1 MSSHISTP
9 PGRLRV
15 RLAAVVLGTSLL
27 AVGLPVGL
35 SGAQPEA
42 QAAPV
47 KRCQDKFGTSPTE
60 PPRNTLPGY
69 KPAGPDQWQTPDA
82 EKLFYDFEQPTLNVT
97 DLKVPGDVAKYGT
110 DTGKY
115 KIGTP
120 EHAFAS
126 WNNRQA
132 SRNPYKGN
140 FEFWLQDVYI
150 ENNARNRRGGGYERE
165 VVRHFKLGGV
175 NWLCETYLRDIDPRL
190 DKELRQVLGD
200 KVVGPNGRRFDAVDP
215 RTKTVYEFKSG
226 IDPKPGQLKVD
237 AELVRRGW
245 RVVYIH
251 GQDPTD
257 KIKAM
262 YRAAGIDYYR
272 HGATPAP
279 YAPGNQYKSRFP
291 GLFSANPA
299 RPSTGAGNDLISRS
313 MPTPED
319 VRRRQ
324 EAARP
329 FQQNGKN
336 ALRGPGGV
344 DFTSLELR
352 YVGQNETGSL
362 NYSFSAKNTDEE
374 ENPGFGGKEKAQMA
388 SDAFFTWLALKPEKF
403 WVNLNPDEPDRIMDR
418 AFGKTDAGRVLLDAD
433 LEMKHDFSRAMDPKT
448 PAGAEFWKNL
458 THKNNR
464 ICLHGIRNWITPQ
477 PAKVREQD
485 GGIFILDAP
494 LKVNSVPQETR
505 TQPPGEQCTLT
516 EAEIQHNQRLVERL
530 LVPIVEKKIA
540 EGPAYADL
548 RRVYASR
555 VAAEWVKQQD
565 AKKPG
570 EFHRIIGSDDA
581 SRWPIRGAK
590 WDSYEV
596 WKNYRKSFMEG
607 DYKYEYKE
615 GEYVYTLTVGGVD
628 FSKSPKKNITRT
640 QFAAEKPN
648 LSDVTKGS
656 RAEVLGYKE
665 SGTSLLGGDTA
676 VRKAGPKPTPTGPTP
691 GPSKPGGHPSTTPPA
706 TTPAPNRPGEQG
718 TNGGGSGGGNLA
730 DTGSSTPVGLITG
743 LAALLAAAG
752 AALLWRKRGRG
763 ASRH

>member
-1 MSSHISTP
+1 MI
-9 PGRLRV
+9 
-15 RLAAVVLGTSLL
+15 LGTSLL

-35 SGAQPEA
+35 PGAQSEA
-42 QAAPV
+42 DAAPV
-47 KRCQDKFGTSPTE
+47 KRCQDKFGTSPKE
-60 PPRNTLPGY
+60 PARNTLPGY
-69 KPAGPDQWQTPDA
+69 KPAGPNQWQTPDA
-82 EKLFYDFEQPTLNVT
+82 EQLFYDFEQPTLNVT
-97 DLKVPGDVAKYGT
+97 GINAPADVAKYGT

-120 EHAFAS
+120 EHAYAS
-126 WNNRQA
+126 WNSRQA
-132 SRNPYKGN
+132 SNNTYKGP
-140 FEFWLQDVYI
+140 FADWLQDVYI
-150 ENNARNRRGGGYERE
+150 ENNARNRRGGGFERE
-165 VVRHFKLGGV
+165 VARYFDLGGV
-175 NWLCETYLRDIDPRL
+175 NWLCETYLRDFDPQL
-190 DKELRQVLGD
+190 DKELRQKLGD

-226 IDPKPGQLKVD
+226 IDPKPKQLKVD

-251 GQDPTD
+251 GQEPTD
-257 KIKAM
+257 KVKAQ
-262 YRAAGIDYYR
+262 YRAAGINYYR

-291 GLFSANPA
+291 GLMTANPA
-299 RPSTGAGNDLISRS
+299 KPSTGAGNDLISRS

-329 FQQNGKN
+329 FQQNTKN

-362 NYSFSAKNTDEE
+362 NYSFSAKNTDED
-374 ENPGFGGKEKAQMA
+374 ENPGFGGMEKAQMA
-388 SDAFFTWLALKPEKF
+388 SDSFFTWLALTPEKF

-418 AFGKTDAGRVLLDAD
+418 SFGKTDAGRVLLDAD

-458 THKNNR
+458 THKDNR

-494 LKVNSVPQETR
+494 LKVNSVPQETK
-505 TQPPGEQCTLT
+505 TQPPGEQCRLT
-516 EAEIQHNQRLVERL
+516 EAEIQHNQALVERL

-555 VAAEWVKQQD
+555 VAAEWIKQQD

-570 EFHRIIGSDDA
+570 EFHKIIGSDDA

-640 QFAAEKPN
+640 QFNAEKPN

-656 RAEVLGYKE
+656 RAEVLGYKD
-665 SGTSLLGGDTA
+665 SPTTLLGGDTA
-676 VRKAGPKPTPTGPTP
+676 VRKSPPKPSPSHPTPSPSPTKPGDPSTPPPSGTP
-691 GPSKPGGHPSTTPPA
+691 GPSKPGGD
-706 TTPAPNRPGEQG
+706 
-718 TNGGGSGGGNLA
+718 SGGTGGNGPGGDLA
-730 DTGSSTPVGLITG
+730 HTGSDTPIGLIAG
-743 LAALLAAAG
+743 IAALLAAAG
-752 AALLWRKRGRG
+752 GALLWWKRGRSG
-763 ASRH
+763 SGQH